1 MVEKAL
7 YVRLEAKPGF
17 ETKVEEFLKS
27 ALPLVE
33 AEPSTKAWF
42 AIKMGPMTYGIF
54 DVFPDRCRPRRP
66 SCWKGCGCIEDACG
80 RAFSHAASDR
90 KDRRGGSQASMNR
103 RGRSISSLAGV
114 SLSGAGRSDRVPAD
128 PQE

>member
-42 AIKMGPMTYGIF
+42 AIKIGPMTYGIF
-54 DVFPDRCRPRRP
+54 DVFPDDAARNAHLAG
-66 SCWKGCGCIEDACG
+66 KVAGCIEDAYG
-80 RAFSHAASDR
+80 GAFSHAASDR

-103 RGRSISSLAGV
+103 RGRSISSPAGV